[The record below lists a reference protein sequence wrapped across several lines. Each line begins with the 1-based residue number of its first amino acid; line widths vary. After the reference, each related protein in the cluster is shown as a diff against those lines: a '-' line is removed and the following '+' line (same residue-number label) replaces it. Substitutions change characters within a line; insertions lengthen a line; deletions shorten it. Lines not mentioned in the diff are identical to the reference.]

1 MPAAACSARMVRVF
15 FIIVII
21 YRIARTTYPTR
32 LA

>member
-1 MPAAACSARMVRVF
+1 MVRVF